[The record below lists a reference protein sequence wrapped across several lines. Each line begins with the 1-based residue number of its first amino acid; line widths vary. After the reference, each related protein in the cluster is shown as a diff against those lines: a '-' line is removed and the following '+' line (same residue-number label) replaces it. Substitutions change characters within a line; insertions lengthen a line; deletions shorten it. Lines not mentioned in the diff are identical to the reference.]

1 MKINLLYKNIA
12 ILGFKKEGNST
23 LRFLQ
28 KNGIKDGNITILD
41 QNKDLK
47 VENFNGKII
56 TGNNYL
62 KNLDQYDYIFK
73 SPGISIYT
81 NNLEYLKNKILTQAK
96 IFFEY
101 YDKKI
106 IGITQTKGKSTTA
119 TLVYNLLKNSG
130 YNVKLVGNI
139 GNPVLDEIDLEKDE
153 YDFVV
158 YELSSYMLDDLD
170 NYKSYISIF
179 GNIFPDHID
188 WHKNFENYFN
198 AKKNILKNSENILVG
213 LDLYPK
219 IKKDL
224 LNRNFL
230 TFGESGAY
238 YSHIGKDYYI
248 NNEKILSLN
257 PKIPGN
263 HNLINIAGILGVCDI
278 VGIDKLIFIR
288 TINEFEGLNHRLK
301 NLGEFNQ
308 ITFIDD
314 AISTTPESTIEAI
327 KTYDQNISTIFL
339 GGTNRGYNFEILALE
354 IEKQGIDNIVLFPDS
369 GKEILKYLKKGNY
382 NILETSSMS
391 DGVKFALK
399 HTKKGKICLLSTAS
413 PSYSL
418 WENFEEKGDLFYKE
432 ILSQYKDFK

>member
-12 ILGFKKEGNST
+12 ILGFKKEWNST

-28 KNGIKDGNITILD
+28 RNWIKDWNITILD

-47 VENFNGKII
+47 VEYFNWKII
-56 TGNNYL
+56 TWDNYL
-62 KNLDQYDYIFK
+62 NNLDQYDYIFK
-73 SPGISIYT
+73 SPWISIYT
-81 NNLEYLKNKILTQAK
+81 NNLEYIKDKILTQAK

-106 IGITQTKGKSTTA
+106 IWITQTKWKSTTA
-119 TLVYNLLKNSG
+119 TLVYNLLKNSW
-130 YNVKLVGNI
+130 YNVKLVWNI
-139 GNPVLDEIDLEKDE
+139 WNPVLDEIDLEKDE

-179 GNIFPDHID
+179 WNIFPDHID

-198 AKKNILKNSENILVG
+198 AKKNILKNSENILVW

-230 TFGESGAY
+230 TFGEMGAY
-238 YSHIGKDYYI
+238 YRHIWKDYYI

-257 PKIPGN
+257 PKIPWN
-263 HNLINIAGILGVCDI
+263 HNLTNIAWILWVCDI
-278 VGIDKLIFIR
+278 VWIDKLIFIR
-288 TINEFEGLNHRLK
+288 TINDFEWLDHRLK
-301 NLGEFNQ
+301 NLWEFNQ

-339 GGTNRGYNFEILALE
+339 WWTNRWYDFEKLALE

-369 GKEILKYLKKGNY
+369 WKKILKYLKKGNY

-391 DGVKFALK
+391 DWVNFALK
-399 HTKKGKICLLSTAS
+399 YTKKGKICLLSTAS

-418 WENFEEKGDLFYKE
+418 WENFEEKWDLFYKE
-432 ILSQYKDFK
+432 ILSQYKNFK